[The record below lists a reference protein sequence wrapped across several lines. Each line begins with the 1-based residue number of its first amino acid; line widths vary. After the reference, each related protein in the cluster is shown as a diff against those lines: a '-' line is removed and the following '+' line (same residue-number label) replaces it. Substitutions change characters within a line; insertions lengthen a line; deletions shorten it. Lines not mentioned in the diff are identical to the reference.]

1 MPALSRIA
9 VVGRPTPSLL
19 EQLAALP
26 DQPVVRTFA
35 DLRGDAAAILAFSP
49 RLLFC
54 CLGATAERD
63 AGALQVLASLL
74 PTLELVLV
82 SDPSRELA
90 ARELARSLGAGW
102 LDERAEPAA
111 LRALLGAVRGGG
123 AGSSLVALQDLVRGL
138 ADELNDPLT
147 VGLGHS
153 QLLQSALPAGA
164 DALGAHA
171 AAIRDALR
179 RIGTTVRQLQV
190 LAAGGAA
197 QGPPVPVVEIL
208 ADALA
213 ACQREGKTLTVAG
226 AEQLGAA
233 TVRADRRL
241 LSQTL
246 TLLFLAGAELAGP
259 RGGTQARVEVAP
271 EGVAFVILVDRPL
284 IEAHSLRKLFEPY
297 ALLQVVRGMRHGL
310 ALWVVQA
317 IVQDLAGTASARL
330 LADQILEL
338 RVSIP
343 S

>member
-1 MPALSRIA
+1 
-9 VVGRPTPSLL
+9 
-19 EQLAALP
+19 
-26 DQPVVRTFA
+26 
-35 DLRGDAAAILAFSP
+35 
-49 RLLFC
+49 
-54 CLGATAERD
+54 
-63 AGALQVLASLL
+63 
-74 PTLELVLV
+74 
-82 SDPSRELA
+82 
-90 ARELARSLGAGW
+90 
-102 LDERAEPAA
+102 
-111 LRALLGAVRGGG
+111 
-123 AGSSLVALQDLVRGL
+123 
-138 ADELNDPLT
+138 
-147 VGLGHS
+147 
-153 QLLQSALPAGA
+153 
-164 DALGAHA
+164 
-171 AAIRDALR
+171 
-179 RIGTTVRQLQV
+179 
-190 LAAGGAA
+190 
-197 QGPPVPVVEIL
+197 VPVVEIL

-246 TLLFLAGAELAGP
+246 TLLFLASAELAGP